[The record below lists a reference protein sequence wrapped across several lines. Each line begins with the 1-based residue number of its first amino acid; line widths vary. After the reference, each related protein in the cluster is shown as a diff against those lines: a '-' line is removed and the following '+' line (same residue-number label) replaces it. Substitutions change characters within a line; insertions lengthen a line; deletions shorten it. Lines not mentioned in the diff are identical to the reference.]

1 MRRRTGRI
9 AAHIAFLLPFNSH
22 GTSSGLLCDEYGRLI
37 LPTRSLILMFGM
49 LLLPETPRFLIKK
62 DNHDKAIKS
71 LQFLRRL
78 PADHPSLVG
87 EYQEI
92 KGNYE
97 YELSL
102 GSSSYLECFRGTI
115 GKRTFTGIGIQ
126 CLQQLVSP
134 SPSTS
139 PFFHKLI
146 AFRLASISSSTTELL
161 TLLVRTACPALSSF
175 RS

>member
-1 MRRRTGRI
+1 MI
-9 AAHIAFLLPFNSH
+9 
-22 GTSSGLLCDEYGRLI
+22 
-37 LPTRSLILMFGM
+37 GM

-71 LQFLRRL
+71 LMFLRRL
-78 PADHPSLVG
+78 PADNPSLIE

-102 GSSSYLECFRGTI
+102 GKASYIECFKGTI
-115 GKRTFTGIGIQ
+115 GKRTLTGIGLQ

-134 SPSTS
+134 VPDFAGRVGILTVTGRRELHLLLRNLILLEPWRQQRPSQCLH
-139 PFFHKLI
+139 PAGHHECGE
-146 AFRLASISSSTTELL
+146 RGHDIS
-161 TLLVRTACPALSSF
+161 
-175 RS
+175 RSLRH